1 MANPNN
7 AERPKWDLA
16 HMVLDLKGK
25 NEFVEAKKGLCFLSA
40 YSEENQES
48 NLSHGFVRQ
57 NNQTSFQNNRGYGKP
72 SQNIAKK
79 MPHSEAGVANGS
91 IQVCVLLQEKT
102 KKGGWKA
109 CVKDTPEIC
118 GSIINTADVPTDKNA
133 GDEIKLKVASVKGDT
148 SSFRYEK

>member
-1 MANPNN
+1 M
-7 AERPKWDLA
+7 
-16 HMVLDLKGK
+16 
-25 NEFVEAKKGLCFLSA
+25 SA

-79 MPHSEAGVANGS
+79 CH
-91 IQVCVLLQEKT
+91 IQRLVWQMVQYRFAFCCKKN